1 MRKSGPLRSIR
12 VCAYTALGADS
23 GVTEVTTAGDDAPAD
38 ATTGAG
44 ALAGVDDLRCHN
56 THTSRNVGA
65 AMRRMRRTRMH
76 IPSMG
81 TVIST
86 DRPRK
91 NPTHPASV
99 ARVTRVGG
107 SRINKMR
114 IQGQRLI
121 TLVAR

>member
-12 VCAYTALGADS
+12 LCAYTAVGADS

-38 ATTGAG
+38 ATAGAG

-86 DRPRK
+86 A
-91 NPTHPASV
+91 PAAQELYAPSLGR
-99 ARVTRVGG
+99 ADDE
-107 SRINKMR
+107 SPD
-114 IQGQRLI
+114 Q
-121 TLVAR
+121 